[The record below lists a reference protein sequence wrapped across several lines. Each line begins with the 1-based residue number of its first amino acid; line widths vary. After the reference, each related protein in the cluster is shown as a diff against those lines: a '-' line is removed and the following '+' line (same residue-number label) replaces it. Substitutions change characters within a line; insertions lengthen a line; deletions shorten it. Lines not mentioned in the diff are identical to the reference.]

1 MGNIR
6 KEHSLSPQKLENE
19 ATLMIKHFFKKDEWI
34 EDFEDALD
42 TWLLIGKGIF
52 EDAQQKDVEMDLA
65 LDSIIED

>member
-1 MGNIR
+1 
-6 KEHSLSPQKLENE
+6 
-19 ATLMIKHFFKKDEWI
+19 MIKHFFKKDEWI
-34 EDFEDALD
+34 EDFKEALD